1 MPPRLSEKNQSPL
14 TRTILDELSDGQ
26 WHPMN
31 KLSKT
36 FASKKDAHTV
46 DEVTDS
52 INALVEKN
60 YLIAGA
66 NTSFRMPDK
75 YVRQWRTQR
84 NLGLETKDS
93 RSPRY
98 FGNVLEDEGWAK
110 TPLKPCELL
119 HFRANSHV
127 NTRVIQE
134 HIGDLGK
141 ASQDEDGLLR
151 IITLHGSEIYVSLK
165 AWGKENPELGITGVR
180 LNPNAKRRDI
190 DDLPAGFMDDLC
202 VFYGSFARV
211 LLRKSMSSITKHIP
225 EQEDIQQQIY
235 LWIIDA
241 VARYDEKTCIPFAA
255 YLSAVLQKWVHNL
268 NRKAHG
274 RSAADNELKHSRAI
288 ALFETNH
295 GRTPT
300 MAELAEELG
309 EPVEKVQKDSISIR
323 MVSNLRSMTTLDS
336 EDFTV
341 PLVAKETTSEEVEQE
356 LEKTLLSAA
365 LISTALEQA
374 EATNNGSL
382 FAFFAVLDKTW
393 NKEKNLGF
401 LYRDIPTT
409 ILNKHENSL
418 MQEVGQKIRQAYA
431 A

>member
-1 MPPRLSEKNQSPL
+1 MPPRLSEKNLAPL
-14 TRTILDELSDGQ
+14 TQTILDEISDGQ

-31 KLSKT
+31 KLSKS
-36 FASKKDAHTV
+36 FASKKDSHTI
-46 DEVTDS
+46 DELMES
-52 INALVEKN
+52 IESLVEKT
-60 YLIAGA
+60 YLIAGE

-75 YVRQWRTQR
+75 YVRQWRNQR

-98 FGNVLEDEGWAK
+98 FGGVLEDEGWTKA
-110 TPLKPCELL
+110 PLKPCELL

-134 HIGDLGK
+134 HIGELGK

-190 DDLPAGFMDDLC
+190 DELPAGFMDDLC
-202 VFYGSFARV
+202 LFYGSFARV

-274 RSAADNELKHSRAI
+274 RSAADNELKHARAI
-288 ALFETNH
+288 ALFETTN

-300 MAELAEELG
+300 MVELAEGLG
-309 EPVEKVQKDSISIR
+309 ESVEKVQKDSISIR

-336 EDFTV
+336 DDFTV
-341 PLVAKETTSEEVEQE
+341 PLVAKETTTDEVEQE

-374 EATNNGSL
+374 ENTNNGSL
-382 FAFFAVLDKTW
+382 FAFFAVIDKTW
-393 NKEKNLGF
+393 NKEKSLGF
-401 LYRDIPTT
+401 LYKDIPTT
-409 ILNKHENSL
+409 ILNRHETSL
-418 MQEVGQKIRQAYA
+418 MQEVGQKIRLAYA